1 MIELNN
7 EHYMSEYGVVPEFK
21 AGVHF
26 GKVISAQIGDL
37 KREIVFNGD
46 IVNTTS
52 RIQQL
57 CNDYKEELLL
67 SGDLLSCLKD
77 IPENY
82 IQENLGNIKLK
93 GKKEEINIYSIKQK
107 I

>member
-1 MIELNN
+1 MNR
-7 EHYMSEYGVVPEFK
+7 EHYLSEYGAIPEFK

-57 CNDYKEELLL
+57 CNDYNNELLI

-77 IPENY
+77 IPEY
-82 IQENLGNIKLK
+82 FIQENLGNIKLK
-93 GKKEEINIYSIKQK
+93 GKEEEINIYSIKQK